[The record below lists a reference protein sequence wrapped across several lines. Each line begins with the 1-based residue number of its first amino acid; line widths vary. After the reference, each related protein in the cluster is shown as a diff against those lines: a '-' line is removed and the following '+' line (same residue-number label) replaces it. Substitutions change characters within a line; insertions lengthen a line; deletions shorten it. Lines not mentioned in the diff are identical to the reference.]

1 MKYWIY
7 LLKKSYEEKI
17 LIALEKTILPGLR
30 ENLKVCFH
38 MSPTDFKNDYNSLYG
53 SGFSISPI
61 FKQSAW
67 FRFHNKS
74 ENFKNLYFVGAGCHP
89 GAGVPGVMSSAKVLE
104 NILKNESKSNWF
116 FIKKKS

>member
-1 MKYWIY
+1 MPNLTK
-7 LLKKSYEEKI
+7 
-17 LIALEKTILPGLR
+17 
-30 ENLKVCFH
+30 NLKVCFH
-38 MSPTDFKNDYNSLYG
+38 MSPNDFRKDYNSLFG

-89 GAGVPGVMSSAKVLE
+89 GAGVPGVISSAKVLE
-104 NILKNESKSNWF
+104 NIIKNE
-116 FIKKKS
+116 